1 MEKMDKGL
9 SVPKWAEN
17 TTKCPK
23 HYLPKPKVW
32 DFDENRLH
40 WHSVLR
46 QDATQK
52 KRCLRKLF
60 KFKKFSMK

>member
-40 WHSVLR
+40 WAFVVRARYMLILNSKVVH
-46 QDATQK
+46 
-52 KRCLRKLF
+52 
-60 KFKKFSMK
+60 